1 MDEET
6 YKKIL
11 IALADHREATQYEIA
26 KEVRLTYAP
35 VHQAI
40 ERLLLAALIEEVRTE
55 GGQGPLPKRYFR
67 LTFAGLLAV
76 LNFFLSLTSQFGSS
90 RSLEESIQD
99 ELDSSDLFRKK
110 SRATLM
116 VQREFYPR
124 VKFFS
129 EWEFLEGV
137 FDFENRLI
145 PGLYNVLGNAVTVCI
160 HKFRPLEKADLVE
173 KKLKSKALSFSE
185 YGFSGLWFES
195 WFDAGLASKW
205 SNLTAKERLEA
216 FKENFLPEY
225 RSSLNKQMQ
234 RLFVKAFFNGL
245 MNATSEIR
253 DPRIDLVHTGNRVLF
268 EFASSYL
275 EKEKS
280 RKLAFFKRFNE
291 ESEFISNV
299 FAVRPS
305 SKQPMGGKEA

>member
-26 KEVRLTYAP
+26 KEARLTYAP

-55 GGQGPLPKRYFR
+55 VGQGPLPKRYFR
-67 LTFAGLLAV
+67 LTFPGLMTV
-76 LNFFLSLTSQFGSS
+76 LNFFLSSTSQFGSS
-90 RSLEESIQD
+90 RSSEENTQD

-110 SRATLM
+110 SRAALM
-116 VQREFYPR
+116 VQRDFYPQI
-124 VKFFS
+124 KFFS

-145 PGLYNVLGNAVTVCI
+145 PGLYNVLDNAVTVCI

-173 KKLKSKALSFSE
+173 EKLKSKELSFSE

-195 WFDAGLASKW
+195 WFYSGLASKW
-205 SNLTAKERLEA
+205 SNLTTKERLAA

-234 RLFVKAFFNGL
+234 RLFVRAFFNGL
-245 MNATSEIR
+245 MNATSEVR
-253 DPRIDLVHTGNRVLF
+253 DPQIDLRRTGNKALF
-268 EFASSYL
+268 EFASSYF

-291 ESEFISNV
+291 EGEFILNL
-299 FAVRPS
+299 FAV
-305 SKQPMGGKEA
+305 